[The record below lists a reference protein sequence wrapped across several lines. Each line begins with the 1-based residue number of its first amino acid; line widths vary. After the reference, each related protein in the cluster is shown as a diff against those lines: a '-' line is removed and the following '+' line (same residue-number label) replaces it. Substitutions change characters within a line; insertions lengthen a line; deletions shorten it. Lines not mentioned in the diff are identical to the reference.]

1 MSFIDVAILV
11 LYFVLIVGVGLYAGR
26 REKDS
31 GDFLVGGRSV
41 PWPAVLGSIVAT
53 EVSAA
58 TFLAVPGVGFAENM
72 NYLQFGIGS
81 LLARFFIAFIFLGAF
96 FSAEC
101 FSIYEYLRKRFG
113 HRSQYTASAYFLV
126 TRLLASGV
134 RLMIAASGVSVILD
148 VPLAVC
154 LLVFAVLTI
163 GYTAVGGIK
172 AVIWTDCIQAVVFL
186 SAGVGILVYLVQ
198 RIGWSD
204 WLETAGGAG
213 RFELLRFNPGEG
225 SDVWTILADPQWF
238 WIAVLFG
245 FVSSAA
251 AFGTDQDST
260 QRMLSCRNAGQARR
274 SLIASGFIA
283 LPVASLFL
291 LIGSALFAFY
301 QLNPDQ
307 ALPESADEVFP
318 WFIIRELP
326 AGLKG
331 LLLTGVVA
339 AAMSSLDSAMAALG
353 SSAVV
358 DLIKPLRRKAIS
370 ERALLGCSRVLTVVF
385 AVTITLIA
393 WMLQDGGRFLWL
405 AFQITA
411 ITYSGLLGVFLLG
424 LLTRRGSD
432 RLNLFAMFAGSLTVI
447 VLLVFDQLDKG
458 VIGWTWFLFLGTMV
472 TFLIGCCGSSRQ
484 RHPDN
489 RMN

>member
-1 MSFIDVAILV
+1 MSWIDGAILLV
-11 LYFVLIVGVGLYAGR
+11 YFTAIVGVGLYAGR

-31 GDFLVGGRSV
+31 RDFLVGGRSV

-58 TFLAVPGVGFAENM
+58 TFLAVPGVGFSENM

-81 LLARFFIAFIFLGAF
+81 LAARFFIAFIFIGAF

-113 HRSQYTASAYFLV
+113 HCSQYTASAYFLV
-126 TRLLASGV
+126 TRLLSSGV

-148 VPLAVC
+148 IPLSLC

-163 GYTAVGGIK
+163 VYTATGGIK

-186 SAGVGILVYLVQ
+186 SAGIGFLTYLIY
-198 RIGWSD
+198 RIGWND
-204 WLETAGGAG
+204 WVTTATDAG
-213 RFELLRFNPGEG
+213 RFEVLRFSSEEG
-225 SDVWTILADPQWF
+225 SDLWTLLADPQWF

-260 QRMLSCRNAGQARR
+260 QRMLSCRNASQARR
-274 SLIASGFIA
+274 SLILSGFVAI
-283 LPVASLFL
+283 PVATLFL
-291 LIGSALFAFY
+291 LIGTALFAFY
-301 QLNPDQ
+301 QLHPDP

-326 AGLKG
+326 VGLKG

-358 DLIKPLRRKAIS
+358 DLIKPLRRQALREGQLLWLS
-370 ERALLGCSRVLTVVF
+370 RALTVVF
-385 AVTITLIA
+385 AATITLIA
-393 WMLQDGGRFLWL
+393 WILQDGGRFLWL

-432 RLNLFAMFAGSLTVI
+432 VLNLFAMLAGSSLVI
-447 VLLVFDQLDKG
+447 LLLVFDQLG
-458 VIGWTWFLFLGTMV
+458 RGLIGWTWFLFLGTLV
-472 TFLIGCCGSSRQ
+472 TFTIGLFGNSRSTDS
-484 RHPDN
+484 HHV
-489 RMN
+489 